1 MGKITSQVLEWLWV
15 EMSRSGRHH
24 RQRPGAMRQPDQLRK
39 LNTVASVVELKSFW
53 EVAGDKAG
61 KLGMTLER
69 L

>member
-1 MGKITSQVLEWLWV
+1 
-15 EMSRSGRHH
+15 MSRSGRHH